1 MAADSNPKTGPAT
14 GKPQPGEEFF
24 KQSLADLS
32 RRLGERAARQAPPG
46 SPDAQAEVHA
56 RRAAMRAYD
65 LARARRLRLWLA
77 AGGAVIA
84 TACVAWFVVL
94 IGAPDIPP
102 SLDAMVRTEP
112 ASPTVTASAEPVAAP
127 SPAQPQAI
135 APTQT
140 APSSP
145 PSPSLATNV
154 PSPPAVEPAAV
165 TPAAPAADSQPAPAP
180 QPIAPSPPPASV
192 ATTSE
197 PPPVE
202 SMTTAL
208 RRDEVVEV
216 QKKLLSL
223 GFNPGPIDGAAGP
236 MTEKAVLRY
245 RQNRGQQTGQV
256 DRQLLEQLRQDPAP
270 QVPPPQVQVA
280 QRARPGANHPASAS
294 AARSSDPFEPLRVA
308 GYRITQWMQ
317 SLTH

>member
-1 MAADSNPKTGPAT
+1 MAADPNPKTGPAT

-32 RRLGERAARQAPPG
+32 RRLGERMVRQAAPD
-46 SPDAQAEVHA
+46 SPDAQAEVDA

-94 IGAPDIPP
+94 IGAPDILP

-112 ASPTVTASAEPVAAP
+112 ASPTVTASAEPAP
-127 SPAQPQAI
+127 SPAQAPAI

-145 PSPSLATNV
+145 PSPSLAANV
-154 PSPPAVEPAAV
+154 PSPPAVEPAAG

-216 QKKLLSL
+216 QKRLLSF
-223 GFNPGPIDGAAGP
+223 GFNPGPIDGTAGP
-236 MTEKAVLRY
+236 MTERAVLRY
-245 RQNRGQQTGQV
+245 QQNRGQQTGQA

-280 QRARPGANHPASAS
+280 QRARPGANRPASGP